1 MFVDFYS
8 CYFLFSSSIKKVYA
22 ALLISAHKLPNS
34 ISVSLCSK
42 MFLAI
47 STILSVV
54 RCPSNTALFNISSYS
69 SEVPRVYKSKSIHSC
84 FKLFLVIILSSFIFF
99 LPLVYIIAPPRPFV
113 KRFLKNCKIKKQDV
127 CPAFLVL

>member
-1 MFVDFYS
+1 MLVNFLFMLFPLFFY
-8 CYFLFSSSIKKVYA
+8 FSSSIKKVYV

-34 ISVSLCSK
+34 ISVLLCSK

-69 SEVPRVYKSKSIHSC
+69 SEVPRVYKSKSTQSC
-84 FKLFLVIILSSFIFF
+84 FKFFLVIILSSLIIVSLPLFFYFF
-99 LPLVYIIAPPRPFV
+99 LTSCLYYSPPLSCCQVF
-113 KRFLKNCKIKKQDV
+113 F
-127 CPAFLVL
+127 

>member
-1 MFVDFYS
+1 MWACVVYRFFFD
-8 CYFLFSSSIKKVYA
+8 FLFMVFPLFFFHFSSIKKVYA

-54 RCPSNTALFNISSYS
+54 TSYNSIFFNH
-69 SEVPRVYKSKSIHSC
+69 SIAP
-84 FKLFLVIILSSFIFF
+84 FIFLF
-99 LPLVYIIAPPRPFV
+99 SLTSCLYYSPPSFCCQV
-113 KRFLKNCKIKKQDV
+113 FLKNCKIKKQDI
-127 CPAFLVL
+127 CPAFWYYDLSFFRRRKLTS